1 MYIINRMI
9 NFNDLPCDI
18 KKIIY
23 AINKNKETEEYNNN
37 KLNFNAVVQELETDF
52 ICEVSGFSPY
62 RDRPNGIRTLESDR
76 ISKLEREERIR
87 NGTWHDDSDEE
98 W

>member
-1 MYIINRMI
+1 MI
-9 NFNDLPCDI
+9 NFNELPCDI

-23 AINKNKETEEYNNN
+23 AINKNKEIEEYNNN
-37 KLNFNAVVQELETDF
+37 KLKFNAVVQELETDF
-52 ICEVSGFSPY
+52 ICEISGFSPY
-62 RDRPNGIRTLESDR
+62 RDRPNGIRILESNR

-87 NGTWHDDSDEE
+87 NRKNTIDSDEE

>member
-1 MYIINRMI
+1 MI
-9 NFNDLPCDI
+9 NFNELPCDI

-62 RDRPNGIRTLESDR
+62 RDRPN
-76 ISKLEREERIR
+76 RIR
-87 NGTWHDDSDEE
+87 ILKTKNTAKIEKKTIKT
-98 W
+98 

>member
-1 MYIINRMI
+1 MI
-9 NFNDLPCDI
+9 NFNELPCDI

-23 AINKNKETEEYNNN
+23 AINKNKEIEEYNNN
-37 KLNFNAVVQELETDF
+37 KLKFSSVMKTLEEDF

-62 RDRPNGIRTLESDR
+62 RDRRNSIRILEYDR
-76 ISKLEREERIR
+76 VSKLEREERIR
-87 NGTWHDDSDEE
+87 NRKNTIDSDEE